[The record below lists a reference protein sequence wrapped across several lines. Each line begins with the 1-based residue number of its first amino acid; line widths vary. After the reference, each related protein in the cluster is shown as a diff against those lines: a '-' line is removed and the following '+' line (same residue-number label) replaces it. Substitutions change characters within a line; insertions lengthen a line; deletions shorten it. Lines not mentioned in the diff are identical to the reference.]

1 MSWKRSIGGGLL
13 LDSITLSTVERRGN
27 RDANRQ
33 YRRAS
38 TSSHRSLIRDMTI
51 RRALDGDRPLLL
63 DLWERSVRVTHDF
76 LSERDIATL
85 KPLVATALTS
95 DALEW
100 WVAATESD
108 EPIAFL
114 GYSTGTIDA
123 LFVDPRHR
131 GSGVG
136 TRLVAHAQHLAGGA
150 LRVDVNEQNEAA
162 RGFYASLGFEVV
174 GRSPTDDGG
183 RPFPMIH
190 MMRPAPR

>member
-1 MSWKRSIGGGLL
+1 
-13 LDSITLSTVERRGN
+13 
-27 RDANRQ
+27 
-33 YRRAS
+33 
-38 TSSHRSLIRDMTI
+38 MTI
-51 RRALDGDRPLLL
+51 RRSLDGDRPLLL
-63 DLWERSVRVTHDF
+63 DLWERSVRLTHTF
-76 LSERDIATL
+76 LSESDIATL

-100 WVAATESD
+100 WVAATETD

-123 LFVDPRHR
+123 LFVDPRYR
-131 GSGVG
+131 GGGVG
-136 TRLVAHAQHLAGGA
+136 TRLVAHAQRLAGGA

-162 RGFYASLGFEVV
+162 RGFYSSLGFETV

-183 RPFPMIH
+183 RPFPLIH

>member
-1 MSWKRSIGGGLL
+1 MI
-13 LDSITLSTVERRGN
+13 
-27 RDANRQ
+27 
-33 YRRAS
+33 
-38 TSSHRSLIRDMTI
+38 I
-51 RRALDGDRPLLL
+51 RRAVDGDRPLLL
-63 DLWERSVRVTHDF
+63 DLWERSVRVTHAF
-76 LSERDIATL
+76 LSENDIATL

-131 GSGVG
+131 GCGVG
-136 TRLVAHAQHLAGGA
+136 TRLVAHSQHLAGGP